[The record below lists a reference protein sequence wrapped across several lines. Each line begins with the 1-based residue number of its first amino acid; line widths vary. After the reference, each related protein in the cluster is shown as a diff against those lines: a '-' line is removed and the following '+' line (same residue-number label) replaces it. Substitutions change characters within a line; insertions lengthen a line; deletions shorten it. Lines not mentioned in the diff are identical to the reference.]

1 MYAFEKHLAF
11 LLLATAACSGARAQG
26 AASIRLNVRDAA
38 AALPSA
44 TVELRKL
51 PDSSL
56 VKIGATDA
64 DGSAHFGGVA
74 AGTYF
79 LRASHVGFARA
90 ITSPFTVATADSS
103 YTYALQLE
111 PAGTLAG
118 ITVAARRPFI
128 EQKPGKTVVNLES
141 SITSVGSTVSE
152 ALERLPGVSV
162 DKDGNLALKG
172 RSGVNVYI
180 DGKPSNL
187 SGAELATLLQGMSAS
202 NISQIELL
210 DQPPARYE
218 AAGGAGVINII
229 TKRTRQKGFN
239 GSVSTGI
246 TQGRYAKTNNSL
258 QLAWRRDR
266 WSIGTSYSLNAG
278 RGFTRI
284 DALRTYYNSSGAPV
298 SVAEQLS
305 LLTGN
310 NYTHNLRANAD
321 FAATKKTS
329 LYFAANGLLLKRTS
343 DGNNEAN
350 WKTPTGQPDSTMRTN
365 SSTASKWHNGGLG
378 LGLRHSFSASR
389 GLSVDLDGQWYGM
402 QGGQYFD
409 NSAVAGSSAAQAYR
423 SDAPGALRILS
434 ARADYNARAGSWNF
448 ETGARWAGIHTDN
461 EVRYEANE
469 GGGWHPDMGRS
480 NHFVYQERIGA
491 GYGSAEWKGS
501 RWTVQGGLRFEAT
514 SYDARQLG
522 NGFVKDSAFSRSYSS
537 LFPTLLV
544 TLAAD
549 SNNSFTLSAGRRIDR
564 PPFQKL
570 NPFSFFINK
579 YTVQRGNPYF
589 RPQYS
594 WNIELAHNY
603 RGWLLTSA
611 GYSITTDY
619 FAQLFPVE
627 DGGIVVYTEGNL
639 GRLQVFSASVGV
651 QREPAKCWSLTASV
665 LLQHKWQE
673 GFIGHAYT
681 AQIAQGTLSMT
692 NSFRFGKGWSAE
704 LSGQYVSRSQND
716 IQELVDPAGQL
727 SVGVSKTI
735 LKGAGTLRLAGRDLL
750 YTQWMKGNT
759 QFTGATEWFKLTR
772 DTRVVA
778 LNFSWRFGKAFKQA
792 KRSGSAGEEL
802 QRVGNG

>member
-1 MYAFEKHLAF
+1 MLLKKHYF
-11 LLLATAACSGARAQG
+11 LYTL
-26 AASIRLNVRDAA
+26 AA
-38 AALPSA
+38 APLCAVAQESGQASVTVRHGAQALPAA

-51 PDSSL
+51 PDSAL

-64 DGSAHFGGVA
+64 SGAAQFGGLRP
-74 AGTYF
+74 GTYF
-79 LRASHVGFARA
+79 FRVSHAGYERA
-90 ITSPFTVATADSS
+90 ATASFQLNPSS
-103 YTYALQLE
+103 AASALQVDLQ

-118 ITVAARRPFI
+118 VTVTARRPFI
-128 EQKPGKTVVNLES
+128 EQKTGKTVVNLES
-141 SITSVGSTVSE
+141 SITSVGSTVAE
-152 ALERLPGVSV
+152 ALERLPGVSL

-239 GSVSTGI
+239 GSLSTGI
-246 TQGRYAKTNNSL
+246 TQGRYTKTNNSL
-258 QLAWRRDR
+258 TLAWRRDR
-266 WSIGTSYSLNAG
+266 WSINTGYSLNAG
-278 RGFTRI
+278 RGFTHI
-284 DALRTYYNSSGAPV
+284 DALRTYYNAAGAPV
-298 SVAEQLS
+298 SLVEQPS
-305 LLTGN
+305 QMNGN

-321 FAATKKTS
+321 FAASSRTS

-343 DGNNEAN
+343 DGNNSAE
-350 WKTPTGQPDSTMRTN
+350 WKQPGGAIDSILRTESN
-365 SSTASKWHNGGLG
+365 TATRWRNGGLG
-378 LGLRHSFSASR
+378 LGLRHAFSSAR
-389 GLSVDLDGQWYGM
+389 NLSIDLDGQWYRM
-402 QGGQYFD
+402 QGDQYFA
-409 NSAVAGSSAAQAYR
+409 NGVVLGTGSTQAYR

-434 ARADYNARAGSWNF
+434 ARADYSARLKAWSF
-448 ETGARWAGIHTDN
+448 ETGTRWAVIRTDN
-461 EVRYEANE
+461 EVRYEADE
-469 GGGWHPDMGRS
+469 GAGWRSDAGRS
-480 NHFVYQERIGA
+480 NHFLYEERIGA
-491 GYGSAEWKGS
+491 GYGSAEWKG
-501 RWTVQGGLRFEAT
+501 RKWTLQGGLRFEAT

-522 NGFVKDSAFSRSYSS
+522 NAIVKDSAFSRSYSS
-537 LFPTLLV
+537 LFPTMLLSFE
-544 TLAAD
+544 AD
-549 SNNSFTLSAGRRIDR
+549 SNHSWSLSAGRRIDR

-594 WNIELAHNY
+594 WNLELTHNY
-603 RGWLLTSA
+603 RGWLLTGI

-627 DGGIVVYTEGNL
+627 AGGIVVYTEGNL
-639 GRLQVFSASVGV
+639 GQLRVLSLTVGV
-651 QREPAKCWSLTASV
+651 QRAPVKWWNLSASL

-673 GFIGHAYT
+673 GFVEQAYT
-681 AQIAQGTLSMT
+681 AQITQGTLNVSNT
-692 NSFRFGKGWSAE
+692 FRFGKGWSAE
-704 LSGQYVSRSQND
+704 LSGLYVSRSQND
-716 IQELVDPAGQL
+716 IQEIVDPAGQL

-759 QFTGATEWFKLTR
+759 EFRGVSEWFKMVR

-778 LNFSWRFGKAFKQA
+778 LNFSWRFGKAFKQT
-792 KRSGSAGEEL
+792 KRSGSAGEEV